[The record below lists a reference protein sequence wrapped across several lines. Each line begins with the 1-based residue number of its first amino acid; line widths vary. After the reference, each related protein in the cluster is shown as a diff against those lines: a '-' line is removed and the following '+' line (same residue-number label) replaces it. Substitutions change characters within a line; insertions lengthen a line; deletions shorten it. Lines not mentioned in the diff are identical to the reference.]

1 MQIINDTLV
10 LNKQDLKQVLIKIAL
25 SVENISAKGLDVAK
39 IDLIELFK
47 DEIDILKFINNLD
60 YIEHNK
66 IEISL

>member
-25 SVENISAKGLDVAK
+25 SVENISAKGVDVTK